1 MKAEV
6 ELPPPSPLPPTTTST
21 LPSISLLLRV
31 CRAHLAQERKVT
43 RKKHDLDIYRPEKKE
58 GRKEGRNRFF
68 HHPVTFL
75 ADLIAVACGSRVTGL
90 VAATGHRWSHVDIRV
105 RSAG

>member
-1 MKAEV
+1 KTQI
-6 ELPPPSPLPPTTTST
+6 ELPPPSLLPSTITST

-31 CRAHLAQERKVT
+31 CRAHLAQKREVT
-43 RKKHDLDIYRPEKKE
+43 RKKQEKAK
-58 GRKEGRNRFF
+58 NIIQLFPFQFF
-68 HHPVTFL
+68 HHPVIFL

-90 VAATGHRWSHVDIRV
+90 VAGHRWSHVDIRV